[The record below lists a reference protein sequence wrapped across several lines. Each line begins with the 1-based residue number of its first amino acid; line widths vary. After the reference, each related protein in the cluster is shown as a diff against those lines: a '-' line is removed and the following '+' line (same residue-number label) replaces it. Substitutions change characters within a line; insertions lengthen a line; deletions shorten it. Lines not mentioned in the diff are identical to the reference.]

1 MSSESTADSDELPQ
15 PRYEEDLVQR
25 LNQLEN
31 RIAKAKIALKET
43 REKLGKKTELLKHLK
58 DEIAAAQRDFW
69 KIDAYVTKLE
79 RALEPLVQA
88 EAAQLSI
95 RKLSIYSAVE

>member
-1 MSSESTADSDELPQ
+1 MSQSTADSDELPQ

-43 REKLGKKTELLKHLK
+43 REKLGRKTKILKHLK
-58 DEIAAAQRDFW
+58 DEITAARKGFW
-69 KIDAYVTKLE
+69 RIDEYVAKLE
-79 RALEPLVQA
+79 RELEPLVLK
-88 EAAQLSI
+88 EQLRLPSI
-95 RKLSIYSAVE
+95 